1 MISHDGGS
9 SVVGTHSIG
18 NEISCPA
25 VVSTTRYVPARVS
38 AYVASYVPFPMS
50 TISPPCDVATCPS
63 STGNPSSSSDASRD
77 ASGAVAGAIAIAVA
91 VGVASSRSG
100 SKMANRTRAP
110 PRSMRPPP
118 GLALMSE
125 NFASAPATHS
135 DAFVPA
141 IVDNG
146 KLTTPR
152 ALAIAT
158 SSPLLSSPRSTS
170 ATAGGSAATT
180 RSARSASMSSNT
192 LATNVMSI
200 DPDAMIAANFSGA
213 SHPASVAASSSGSIS
228 IIAAPA
234 LNGSISEMMATS
246 LSLSSVFARVCVF
259 SSRTVSTTAA
269 NAEATSLGS
278 IASHAA
284 DPAANSIRT
293 IIIARLFV
301 GIDAR
306 ISPTTVASG
315 ILDAKIALSLGGKFP
330 NTRAVSEYSIAART
344 TTAWSGHGQKY
355 VHDGVRLDV
364 GARLRRVRRPPGFVE
379 FLRHRRAERA
389 VVPGELHHG
398 RERARAS
405 AGAEE
410 AQDVPGELR
419 GHLRQDRAGD
429 TGGGGGDRT
438 AAAAQRPD
446 ELRQPRPG
454 AANLPAHELVHR
466 RLRHRREVRR
476 HLLEHRAL
484 GERHE
489 RERRALRSLWGEVLE
504 RPQERPARLLGVDDG
519 EDALQKLRRHQQARA
534 RGGVGVHVRDRLDR
548 GVRVGVPQIA
558 QDQIV
563 RLLRGHGRQQRPA
576 RVRRHVREDVEP
588 RLFVHRAKRRRHLR
602 RRHTTHRR
610 RRRRG
615 VHRGQRADALGHR
628 HLVEDA
634 RRRGRAHVLHRLR
647 DLRRVQTLEGLGR
660 ALRRR
665 ARRPQP
671 SAAEFKRGVLLGVLG
686 CDFRDLGD
694 VELGALE
701 EADAVGIFVV
711 DHLRGLD
718 DFRRI
723 FLLEPP
729 VGVSHAHEPRDVR
742 KRHAVQRRADQVT
755 PGLDPKR
762 RGFEPSRLR
771 VEPHAVVVRQTAR
784 RAHAHDDGFAT
795 GHDANGVRRLN
806 HARRRVPQINDVL
819 RASKRALA
827 RSQRAERRRQKVP
840 RERRLV
846 FASQAVDR
854 DDEVVLREFLQ
865 DDLRAV
871 RAVAGVVDGGFA
883 SPAFVRGRAEELDQV
898 AAHRA
903 RVPVRVV
910 RLKEQL
916 DGHARGAVP

>member
-344 TTAWSGHGQKY
+344 TTAWSGYASLLSSTTAMDRNTSTTASVWTSARVSGASGAHPVSSSSSAIAAPNAPLYPESSTTDASARALPPGPRRHRMCPASFADIFGKTAPAIPEEAAGIEPPPPHNDPTSFASRGP
-355 VHDGVRLDV
+355 VPPTSPPTSSSTDACDIAARCDATFSSIGRSASVTSASVERFGPSGVRSWSALRSGPPV
-364 GARLRRVRRPPGFVE
+364 FLASTTARTRSKNSGGIS
-379 FLRHRRAERA
+379 RH
-389 VVPGELHHG
+389 
-398 RERARAS
+398 ARAAASGSMCATDSTAASGSVFHRSRRIRSCASCADMDDSS
-405 AGAEE
+405 A
-410 AQDVPGELR
+410 P
-419 GHLRQDRAGD
+419 RAFAGMFAK
-429 TGGGGGDRT
+429 TSSRVFLSIARNVVVT
-438 AAAAQRPD
+438 SVVVIQHIAAAAAAGSIADSAPTRSAIGIS
-446 ELRQPRPG
+446 LRTP
-454 AANLPAHELVHR
+454 AAAAGRMSSIAFATCDASKPSRDLAAR
-466 RLRHRREVRR
+466 CAAARD
-476 HLLEHRAL
+476 
-484 GERHE
+484 G
-489 RERRALRSLWGEVLE
+489 RSPPPPNSNAASSSASSDVTSAIWATSSSA
-504 RPQERPARLLGVDDG
+504 P
-519 EDALQKLRRHQQARA
+519 LRRPMPSESSSSITSAVSTISVVSSSSSHPLASRTRTSRGTSGSGTPFNVART
-534 RGGVGVHVRDRLDR
+534 
-548 GVRVGVPQIA
+548 
-558 QDQIV
+558 
-563 RLLRGHGRQQRPA
+563 
-576 RVRRHVREDVEP
+576 
-588 RLFVHRAKRRRHLR
+588 K
-602 RRHTTHRR
+602 
-610 RRRRG
+610 
-615 VHRGQRADALGHR
+615 
-628 HLVEDA
+628 
-634 RRRGRAHVLHRLR
+634 
-647 DLRRVQTLEGLGR
+647 
-660 ALRRR
+660 
-665 ARRPQP
+665 
-671 SAAEFKRGVLLGVLG
+671 
-686 CDFRDLGD
+686 
-694 VELGALE
+694 
-701 EADAVGIFVV
+701 
-711 DHLRGLD
+711 
-718 DFRRI
+718 
-723 FLLEPP
+723 
-729 VGVSHAHEPRDVR
+729 
-742 KRHAVQRRADQVT
+742 
-755 PGLDPKR
+755 
-762 RGFEPSRLR
+762 
-771 VEPHAVVVRQTAR
+771 
-784 RAHAHDDGFAT
+784 
-795 GHDANGVRRLN
+795 
-806 HARRRVPQINDVL
+806 
-819 RASKRALA
+819 
-827 RSQRAERRRQKVP
+827 
-840 RERRLV
+840 
-846 FASQAVDR
+846 
-854 DDEVVLREFLQ
+854 
-865 DDLRAV
+865 
-871 RAVAGVVDGGFA
+871 
-883 SPAFVRGRAEELDQV
+883 
-898 AAHRA
+898 
-903 RVPVRVV
+903 
-910 RLKEQL
+910 
-916 DGHARGAVP
+916 